1 MTNPKKHKKAQKKTT
16 NNEQPFLSHLLELR
30 DRILKV
36 VVAIVVVFVVMFPFS
51 EIIYSIMATP
61 LLSSLPDN
69 SKMQAIGVAAPFL
82 IPLKMVLVGAVFITM
97 PYSLY
102 QVWSFIA
109 PGLYLHE
116 KKMVRPL
123 IFSSTV
129 LFYTGIAFAHFVVL
143 PLAFNFFATINIEG
157 VEYNADIGYYLDF
170 ILTIFFAFGIAFEV
184 PIATVLLIATGAT
197 TAEKLAKK
205 RPYVVVFAFIIGM
218 MLTPPD
224 IISQTLLALPMW
236 FLFEMGLIVSKYF
249 LKNKKNNND
258 DNDLSDEEQ
267 ERELDQAEKEEL

>member
-1 MTNPKKHKKAQKKTT
+1 MKIVMKKEQLRKKIKKVSD
-16 NNEQPFLSHLLELR
+16 ELPFLSHLLELR
-30 DRILKV
+30 DRILRMV
-36 VVAIVVVFVVMFPFS
+36 LAILVVFLALFPFA
-51 EIIYSIMATP
+51 EHIYSIMATP
-61 LLSSLPDN
+61 LLSSLPEN

-82 IPLKMVLVGAVFITM
+82 IPLKMILVGSVFITI

-102 QVWSFIA
+102 QIWSFVA

-116 KKMVRPL
+116 KKMLRPL
-123 IFSSTV
+123 ILASTV
-129 LFYTGIAFAHFVVL
+129 LFYTGIAFAHFIVL

-197 TAEKLAKK
+197 SADKLAKK
-205 RPYVVVFAFIIGM
+205 RPYIIVIAFIVGM
-218 MLTPPD
+218 LLTPPD

-236 FLFEMGLIVSKYF
+236 LLFEMGLIVSKYF
-249 LKNKKNNND
+249 LKQKK
-258 DNDLSDEEQ
+258 
-267 ERELDQAEKEEL
+267 